1 MSRPPKTNNYWRKPF
16 MIRLGS
22 TARHIR
28 ATRGLTQRAAAKAL
42 GVSYVHL
49 SNIENDKSIPSPS
62 LLTRY
67 REVWGVDLYVL
78 AWCLHGDTKKL
89 PQSVRKPMAEL
100 AQAWRAELEAA
111 GTLEPHTVAPR

>member
-1 MSRPPKTNNYWRKPF
+1 